1 MKDLSQNHENIKA
14 ESFLTS
20 MLESIEALH
29 VEFQGVFSRNYYNDI
44 IFIDKDT
51 NSERDR
57 LNIQLSRDSLFH
69 ILPEGLFFRED
80 ELKKVQKEKNV
91 EKFKALS
98 EKIIKEKQKILSF
111 YYPFDK
117 TYFGLSFELEKTVND
132 LAANRTA
139 ILMDKLFNIYQID
152 GENDFIRK
160 TIPLLPLAS
169 QIRSN
174 KTIWRDIFKNI
185 FYPAD
190 VDVRIV
196 EKPNAADLMRGAVK
210 TTLNIEKLSNREFKK
225 IKQEVDVFAHF
236 FYEWF
241 MPADMG
247 YEFKVKDKKERFVL
261 GKEITLDYNTQL
273 SIEN

>member
-1 MKDLSQNHENIKA
+1 M
-14 ESFLTS
+14 
-20 MLESIEALH
+20 
-29 VEFQGVFSRNYYNDI
+29 
-44 IFIDKDT
+44 ID
-51 NSERDR
+51 N
-57 LNIQLSRDSLFH
+57 
-69 ILPEGLFFRED
+69 
-80 ELKKVQKEKNV
+80 
-91 EKFKALS
+91 
-98 EKIIKEKQKILSF
+98 F

-139 ILMDKLFNIYQID
+139 ILMDKLFNNFQID

-196 EKPNAADLMRGAVK
+196 KKPNAADQMRGAVK
-210 TTLNIEKLSNREFKK
+210 TTLHIEKLSNREFKK

-241 MPADMG
+241 MPADME

-261 GKEITLDYNTQL
+261 GKEMTLDYNTQL
-273 SIEN
+273 RMNNEQ

>member
-20 MLESIEALH
+20 MLESLSAIHL
-29 VEFQGVFSRNYYNDI
+29 EFQGVFSRNYLNDI
-44 IFIDKDT
+44 IYIDRDT
-51 NSERDR
+51 DLERDR
-57 LNIQLSRDSLFH
+57 LNIKLSRDSLFH

-80 ELKKVQKEKNV
+80 ELRKVQKEKNV